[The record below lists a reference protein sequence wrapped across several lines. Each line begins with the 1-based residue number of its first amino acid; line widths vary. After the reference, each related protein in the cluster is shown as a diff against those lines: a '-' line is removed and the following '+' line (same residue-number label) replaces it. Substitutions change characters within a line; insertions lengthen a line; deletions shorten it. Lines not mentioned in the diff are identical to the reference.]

1 MAHGSPNLYHKNSE
15 GTRPQILFAGLSLPP
30 GLGAERDPL
39 TPRASF
45 PAHPFFLHTSQVGSR
60 AESWAS
66 PLPQP
71 GGCMQEWGLPSS
83 TALSNFRV
91 GGPQRSNLGTR
102 APHHMWCLLCKK
114 RDASP
119 TLGGNLSPTSLSL
132 PAAPQRQRT
141 CRDLKS
147 LVALGGDTDRP
158 RVQAMTWVRSCLK
171 RMEESLLPG

>member
-1 MAHGSPNLYHKNSE
+1 MAHGGPNLCHKNSE

-45 PAHPFFLHTSQVGSR
+45 PALPFFLHTSQVGPR

-66 PLPQP
+66 PCLSLGAACRN
-71 GGCMQEWGLPSS
+71 GGFPVTL
-83 TALSNFRV
+83 LSPAS
-91 GGPQRSNLGTR
+91 GWGPQRSNLGTR
-102 APHHMWCLLCKK
+102 APQHMWCFLCKK

-158 RVQAMTWVRSCLK
+158 TVQAMTWVCSCLK